1 MADKLNL
8 GNQKNLIARFDS
20 LKDDIFA
27 TETILCLLMDY
38 YVYGGFDNFRAKN
51 TLSDMSQ
58 KDIYWFALEKAVK
71 IVNQGS
77 IYGKW
82 LIGKELVQ
90 YHGFLSQDKALGH
103 FLIEFAAH
111 EGCSDACDYMAQ
123 QYHHYGMENKHI
135 VIYWQNRGND
145 GRAVNKIGKPLPL
158 YIDADDSETLDG
170 SVWKTICLRS
180 E

>member
-1 MADKLNL
+1 MDFLKNKADILNAFDALHDDVFTVELIL
-8 GNQKNLIARFDS
+8 GNL
-20 LKDDIFA
+20 FA
-27 TETILCLLMDY
+27 T
-38 YVYGGFDNFRAKN
+38 YVYGGFDNALPKN

-58 KDIYWFALEKAVK
+58 KEIYWLVLEQAVK

-82 LIGKELVQ
+82 LIGKELIHSQ
-90 YHGFLSQDKALGH
+90 GFVITDKALGR

-111 EGCSDACDYMAQ
+111 EGCSDACDYMAW
-123 QYHHYGMENKHI
+123 QYHHYGVANKNI
-135 VIYWQNRGND
+135 VMYWQNRGND

-158 YIDADDSETLDG
+158 YIENNDETLDG
-170 SVWKTICLRS
+170 SLRKIFCLRS

>member
-1 MADKLNL
+1 MDFLKNKADILNAFDALHDDVFTVELIL
-8 GNQKNLIARFDS
+8 GNL
-20 LKDDIFA
+20 FA
-27 TETILCLLMDY
+27 T

-58 KDIYWFALEKAVK
+58 KDIYWFALEKAVE

-123 QYHHYGMENKHI
+123 QYHHYGVANKNI